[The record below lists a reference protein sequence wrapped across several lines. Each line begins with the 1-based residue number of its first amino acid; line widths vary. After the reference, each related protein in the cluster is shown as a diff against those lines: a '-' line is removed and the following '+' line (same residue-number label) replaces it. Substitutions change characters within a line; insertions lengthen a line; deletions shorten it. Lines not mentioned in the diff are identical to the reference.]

1 MIAIVKSDFNTEIT
15 ALLLQGCEDQLTTLG
30 KKFKT
35 FTCPGAVETVAYS
48 KFLID
53 KNQFEAI
60 IVIGAIIKGDTDHYE
75 YVCQYVTNGI
85 SHLSALSPIPII
97 FGILTTQNEELA
109 DSVAQEQGYDDA
121 VWVGENMPAM
131 HSLWDGNS
139 FTPATT
145 EYLISIG
152 VITPIAEAEE
162 ILSELN

>member
-30 KKFKT
+30 KEFKT

-75 YVCQYVTNGI
+75 YVCQFVTNGI

-109 DSVAQEQGYDDA
+109 MERAAIDKMNKGKEFADTAIFMANAFS
-121 VWVGENMPAM
+121 
-131 HSLWDGNS
+131 S
-139 FTPATT
+139 FK
-145 EYLISIG
+145 
-152 VITPIAEAEE
+152 
-162 ILSELN
+162 

>member
-15 ALLLQGCEDQLTTLG
+15 SLLLKGCENQLSSLD
-30 KKFKT
+30 KAFKT

-48 KFLID
+48 KFLIE

-85 SHLSALSPIPII
+85 SRLSAISPIPII

-109 DSVAQEQGYDDA
+109 MERA
-121 VWVGENMPAM
+121 
-131 HSLWDGNS
+131 SLDKMNKGKEFADTALFMINA
-139 FTPATT
+139 FA
-145 EYLISIG
+145 
-152 VITPIAEAEE
+152 
-162 ILSELN
+162 NFK